1 VHILADV
8 LIIHFMFNN
17 FFSLEN
23 PAVVKKM
30 WKNTVEPDRPQAT
43 VWLMRTACW
52 ITNTNTHSGYVIL
65 LACLVLLL
73 AI

>member
-1 VHILADV
+1 MLADV
-8 LIIHFMFNN
+8 LIILLCSMI

-23 PAVVKKM
+23 LAVVKKM
-30 WKNTVEPDRPQAT
+30 RKNTVRPDRPQMT
-43 VWLMRTACW
+43 VWHMRTACW

-73 AI
+73 VI